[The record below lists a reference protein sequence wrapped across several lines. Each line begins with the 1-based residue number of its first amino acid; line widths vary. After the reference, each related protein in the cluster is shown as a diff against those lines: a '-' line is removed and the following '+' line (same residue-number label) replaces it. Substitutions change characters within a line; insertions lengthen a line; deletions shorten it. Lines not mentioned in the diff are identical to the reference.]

1 MEHTVLLTPEAHA
14 DVDATFW
21 WYEGR
26 RSGLGFEFNA
36 CLDEALQKAAR
47 APLLYTEIES
57 DIRRVLVRRFP
68 YAVFFVVENGEDA
81 TLTVIGVLHTSRDPE
96 SWKDR
101 R

>member
-1 MEHTVLLTPEAHA
+1 MEHTVFLTSEAHA
-14 DVDATFW
+14 DVDAAFW

-47 APLLYTEIES
+47 APLVYVEVDD

-68 YAVFFVVENGEDA
+68 YAVFFVVEDDDA
-81 TLTVIGVLHTSRDPE
+81 TLTVIGVLHTSRDPD
-96 SWKDR
+96 SWRER